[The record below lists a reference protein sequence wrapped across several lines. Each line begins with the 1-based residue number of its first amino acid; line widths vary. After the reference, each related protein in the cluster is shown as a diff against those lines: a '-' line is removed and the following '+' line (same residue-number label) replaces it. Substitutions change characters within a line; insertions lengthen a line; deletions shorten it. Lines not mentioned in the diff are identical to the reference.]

1 MTSWEWYLETL
12 KYGLGIENT
21 YPWSV
26 MTDKQK
32 VTTPAQITLVHF
44 ILYDVVCTHA
54 YVFLQGLIL
63 AVSKMFPETKHR
75 FYVSHLYSNFWQKF
89 KGVNLK
95 NQPWN
100 SARSS
105 SVIEWYR
112 NMEKMRALNVAAYE
126 RLDKMLANT
135 WSWAFFST
143 YTINV
148 TSF

>member
-1 MTSWEWYLETL
+1 MTSWKWYLETL
-12 KYGLGIENT
+12 KYDLGFENT
-21 YPWSV
+21 YSWSV

-54 YVFLQGLIL
+54 YVFLQGVIL
-63 AVSKMFPETKHR
+63 AVSKMFLEARHR
-75 FYVSHLYSNFWQKF
+75 FCVSHLYSNFRQKF

-112 NMEKMRALNVAAYE
+112 NMEKCEHL
-126 RLDKMLANT
+126 MLLHMSGQIKCQQT
-135 WSWAFFST
+135 HGQGLFFST
-143 YTINV
+143 YTTNV